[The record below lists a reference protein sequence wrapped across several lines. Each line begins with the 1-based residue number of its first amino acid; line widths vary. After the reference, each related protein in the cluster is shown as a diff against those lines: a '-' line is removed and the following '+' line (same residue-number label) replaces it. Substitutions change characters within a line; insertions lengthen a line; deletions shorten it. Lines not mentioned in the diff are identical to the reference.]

1 MNMNRFF
8 FLNLLLLAGLPWIS
22 SCGDSKKPDG
32 TQDAKIPLNTSLGK
46 IAVISAP
53 RPYGVRGFGVV
64 AGLWGTGSAE
74 CPPELKKQ
82 LEKYIWQRMPS
93 TQAFDART
101 FLESGDTA
109 VVEILGQIP
118 ALATKDQRFDLKIR
132 PLSQSQTTSLRGG
145 ILYTA
150 ELKEIGRMQT
160 FDQYAR
166 TIAHAEGSIFTDS
179 SDPNEQYY
187 VLGGGASIR
196 GTELLIVLNEANYYV
211 ASSVRNLINERFGL
225 GTASALS
232 RSEIRV
238 SIPRLYQGRKE
249 RFVKMLAFLFLSDTD
264 QQRAAYIDSV
274 LAEFKEGKNL
284 QDCELSMEVIGKT
297 VADKIIPLLDSPSQ
311 QICLHAAS
319 CLTHI
324 GDARG
329 VKTLQAIARDKKSP
343 LRIDAIIA
351 MGFAPA
357 SLVEPALGSLLT
369 DDDTA
374 IRLAAY
380 EQLVQMKSFQVKAIP
395 VGKSFIID
403 LISCPGPKLIYA
415 YRKDSPRIAIFGD
428 PIQCQK
434 DIFVDQDNVII
445 NSKAGDSAI
454 SITRRHPGRPRIIG
468 PLKTNYSLTELI
480 RTLGHDPET
489 DAKKSGWPGLG
500 IGYSEILDILK
511 TMCEND
517 MIPARFQASPLTT
530 AGDFLKKQ
538 KTETPAAG
546 GKK

>member
-1 MNMNRFF
+1 MNRFF
-8 FLNLLLLAGLPWIS
+8 ILNLLLLAGLPWIS
-22 SCGDSKKPDG
+22 SCGDSKKDG
-32 TQDAKIPLNTSLGK
+32 LQDAQKPLNTPLGK

-93 TQAFDART
+93 KETFDARK

-109 VVEILGQIP
+109 VVEIFGQIP

-145 ILYTA
+145 ILYA
-150 ELKEIGRMQT
+150 ADLKEIGRMQT

-166 TIAHAEGSIFTDS
+166 TVANAEGSIFTDD

-187 VLGGGASIR
+187 VLGGGTSIR
-196 GTELLIVLNEANYYV
+196 STQLLIVLNDANYYV
-211 ASSVRNLINERFGL
+211 ASAVRNLINERFGS
-225 GTASALS
+225 GTANALS
-232 RSEIRV
+232 RSEIQI

-249 RFVKMLAFLFLSDTD
+249 RFVKMLAFLYLSDTE
-264 QQRAAYIDSV
+264 QQRTAYVDSI
-274 LAEFKEGKNL
+274 LADFKEGKNL
-284 QDCELSMEVIGKT
+284 ADCELSLEVVGKT
-297 VADKIIPLLDSPSQ
+297 VADKIVPLLDSDSQ
-311 QICLHAAS
+311 QICFYAAS

-324 GDARG
+324 GDSRG
-329 VKTLQAIARDKKSP
+329 VKTLQAIARDKKST
-343 LRIDAIIA
+343 LRIDAVST

-357 SLVEPALGSLLT
+357 SLVESALGSLLT

-374 IRLAAY
+374 VRLAAY
-380 EQLVQMKSFQVKAIP
+380 EQLVQMDSFQVKAIP

-428 PIQCQK
+428 PVQCRK
-434 DIFVDQDNVII
+434 NIFVDQGNVIV
-445 NSKAGDSAI
+445 NSKAGDSTI

-489 DAKKSGWPGLG
+489 DPKKSGWPGLG

-517 MIPARFQASPLTT
+517 MIPARFQTSPLTT
-530 AGDFLKKQ
+530 AGGFLEKQ
-538 KTETPAAG
+538 KTETPAAA

>member
-1 MNMNRFF
+1 MKRFF
-8 FLNLLLLAGLPWIS
+8 FLNLLLLTGLPWIS
-22 SCGDSKKPDG
+22 SCGDSKKLDA
-32 TQDAKIPLNTSLGK
+32 TQDAKKPLNTTLGK

-93 TQAFDART
+93 TETFDART

-109 VVEILGQIP
+109 VVEIFGQIP
-118 ALATKDQRFDLKIR
+118 ALATDGQRFDLKIR

-166 TIAHAEGSIFTDS
+166 TIANAEGAVFTDD

-187 VLGGGASIR
+187 VLGGGTSMR
-196 GTELLIVLNEANYYV
+196 STQLLIVLNEANYYI
-211 ASSVRNLINERFGL
+211 ASAVRNLINERFGT
-225 GTASALS
+225 GTANALS
-232 RSEIRV
+232 RSEIQV

-249 RFVKMLAFLFLSDTD
+249 RFVNMLAFLYLSDTD
-264 QQRAAYIDSV
+264 QQRAAYVDSI
-274 LAEFKEGKNL
+274 LADFKDGKNL
-284 QDCELSMEVIGKT
+284 PDCELSLEVVGKT
-297 VADKIIPLLDSPSQ
+297 IADKIIPLLDNISQ
-311 QICLHAAS
+311 QIRFHAAS

-324 GDARG
+324 SDTRG

-343 LRIDAIIA
+343 LRIDAITA

-357 SLVEPALGSLLT
+357 SLVEPALGTLLT

-380 EQLVQMKSFQVKAIP
+380 EQLIQMKSFQVKAIP
-395 VGKSFIID
+395 VENSFIID

-428 PIQCQK
+428 PVQCQK
-434 DIFVDQDNVII
+434 NIFVDKGNVIV

-468 PLKTNYSLTELI
+468 PLKTTYSLTELI
-480 RTLGHDPET
+480 RTLGHAPET
-489 DAKKSGWPGLG
+489 DPKKAGWPGLG

-517 MIPARFQASPLTT
+517 MILARFQVGPLTT
-530 AGDFLKKQ
+530 AGDFLEKQ